1 MGGFVSEPFL
11 VYIVNK
17 FTITNHCMTMKKKKT
32 SGIAG
37 TAFVGCMFVGMG
49 LGYLFGAT
57 NAGMFIGMGVGFAF
71 MAIIRWSAMEREQQ
85 ENTDT

>member
-1 MGGFVSEPFL
+1 MS
-11 VYIVNK
+11 
-17 FTITNHCMTMKKKKT
+17 KKKK

-57 NAGMFIGMGVGFAF
+57 NAGMFIGMGIGFAF
-71 MAIIRWSAMEREQQ
+71 MAIIRWSAAENEHQ
-85 ENTDT
+85 EHTDA